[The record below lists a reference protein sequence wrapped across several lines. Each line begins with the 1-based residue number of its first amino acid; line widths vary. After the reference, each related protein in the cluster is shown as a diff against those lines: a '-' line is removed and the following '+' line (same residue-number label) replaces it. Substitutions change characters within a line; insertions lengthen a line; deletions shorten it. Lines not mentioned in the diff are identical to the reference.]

1 MLNTSFFVSY
11 HVNGGGSLI
20 VMVLAAVVVVVVVTA
35 SEVGVVFALGRGSKK
50 RSLHSYSSAFLVCF
64 SYSSFPRFSVFLVS
78 QFLRFPVSSF
88 LRFAFLSQR

>member
-1 MLNTSFFVSY
+1 
-11 HVNGGGSLI
+11 
-20 VMVLAAVVVVVVVTA
+20 MVLAAVVVVVVVVLVAA

-50 RSLHSYSSAFLVCF
+50 RSLHTYSSAFLVCF